1 MNDEISQE
9 GLAALAHARH
19 RRAQERLRRDGAE
32 SRPAM
37 QRRIQALAAERSIP
51 PADYAK
57 LMHKRGG
64 TAALIAFCDKY
75 GVSTDWLLMGDLKG
89 LQRMTKWPK
98 AKAEPRF
105 RVGMTPDEFKEA
117 FSRRSP
123 ELQQIIS
130 ATLRRLVGGK
140 PDEDR
145 GAA

>member
-1 MNDEISQE
+1 VDNEISE
-9 GLAALAHARH
+9 EAKTSLAAVRDRKAT
-19 RRAQERLRRDGAE
+19 ERLRRDGAE

-64 TAALIAFCDKY
+64 TAALMAFCKKHQ
-75 GVSTDWLLMGDLKG
+75 VSADWLLTGDLKA
-89 LQRMTKWPK
+89 LQRMTQE
-98 AKAEPRF
+98 AKAQPRF

-117 FSRRSP
+117 FYRLSA

-140 PDEDR
+140 P
-145 GAA
+145 

>member
-1 MNDEISQE
+1 MDDEISHE
-9 GLAALAHARH
+9 AKAALAALQW

-89 LQRMTKWPK
+89 LHRMTKWP
-98 AKAEPRF
+98 AKAQPRF

-117 FSRRSP
+117 FSRLSP
-123 ELQQIIS
+123 ELQQIIE
-130 ATLRRLVGGK
+130 ATVRRLL
-140 PDEDR
+140 ER
-145 GAA
+145 QS

>member
-1 MNDEISQE
+1 MDDEISHE
-9 GLAALAHARH
+9 AKAAVAALQW

-32 SRPAM
+32 GRPAM

-64 TAALIAFCDKY
+64 TAALMAFCKKHQ
-75 GVSTDWLLMGDLKG
+75 VSADWLLTGDLKA
-89 LQRMTKWPK
+89 LQRMTQE
-98 AKAEPRF
+98 AKAQPRF

-117 FSRRSP
+117 FYRLSP

-140 PDEDR
+140 P
-145 GAA
+145 

>member
-1 MNDEISQE
+1 MDDEISHE
-9 GLAALAHARH
+9 AKAAVAALQW

-64 TAALIAFCDKY
+64 TAALMAFCKKHQ
-75 GVSTDWLLMGDLKG
+75 VSADWLLTGDLKA
-89 LQRMTKWPK
+89 LQRMTQE
-98 AKAEPRF
+98 AKAQPRF

-117 FSRRSP
+117 FSRLSP
-123 ELQQIIS
+123 ELQQIIE
-130 ATLRRLVGGK
+130 ATVRRLL
-140 PDEDR
+140 ER
-145 GAA
+145 QS